1 MGPCRR
7 AKRKPQSRWR
17 DELIND
23 LKQRKL
29 RNWSEIVKDI
39 KAWSDL
45 VQKIYP
51 CGVVVTEEE
60 DYIM

>member
-1 MGPCRR
+1 M
-7 AKRKPQSRWR
+7 
-17 DELIND
+17 IND